1 MLVNLLFRFI
11 SMFLDNFN
19 PQHRLKSTN
28 FRFFTIQ
35 NFFMEKLQLL
45 WADDEIE
52 LLKPHILFL
61 EQKGYAVTTAKSGD
75 EALDII
81 KEKSFDAV
89 LLDENMPGL
98 SGLETLTRLKT
109 LKSGLPV
116 IMITKS
122 EEEYIMEDAI
132 GSKIA
137 DYLIKPVNPNQI
149 LLSLKKTLDNR
160 RLVSEKTNTEYRK
173 DFQQIGMTISDKLSF
188 AEWSEL
194 YKKIIYWDLEIDKAQ
209 DKSMLDVLKMQK
221 TDANAQFF
229 KFIEKNY
236 INWLNG
242 KDAPNMSH
250 TLFKNKIAPEIDKSA
265 STFVLMIDNLR
276 FDQWKIIEPIVA
288 EYFKVDNEEI
298 YCSILPTATQY
309 ARNAFFAGLLP
320 SEIEKRFPN
329 WWLNDEDEG
338 LKNQHEEDFLGEQLK
353 RLGKNVKFSYNKI
366 TNLAAGKKLADS
378 ISNLTQNKLNVIVY
392 NFVDMLSHARTD
404 MEVIRELAD
413 DEPAYRSITRS
424 WFEHSPLL
432 DMIKQIAE
440 KKCRLIITTDHGTVH
455 VKEASKVIGDK
466 NVNTNLRYKTGKTM
480 DYNKKEVFE
489 IKNPHDAFLPK
500 QHVSSVYIFAKEN
513 MFFAYPNNF
522 NYYVNYYRNTFQHGG
537 VSLEEMLIPYVA
549 LSAK

>member
-1 MLVNLLFRFI
+1 
-11 SMFLDNFN
+11 
-19 PQHRLKSTN
+19 
-28 FRFFTIQ
+28 
-35 NFFMEKLQLL
+35 MEKIQLL

-61 EQKGYAVTTAKSGD
+61 TQKGYDITTAKSGD
-75 EALDII
+75 EALELI
-81 KEKSFDAV
+81 KEKDFDAV

-98 SGLETLTRLKT
+98 SGLETLNRLKT
-109 LKSGLPV
+109 MKSGLPI

-122 EEEYIMEDAI
+122 EEEYIMDDAI

-149 LLSLKKTLDNR
+149 FLSLKKTLDNK
-160 RLVSEKTNTEYRK
+160 RLISEKTTTEYRK
-173 DFQQIGMTISDKLSF
+173 DFRQIGMTLSDKLNF
-188 AEWSEL
+188 NEWADVF
-194 YKKIIYWDLEIDKAQ
+194 KKIVYWDLELDKSQ

-221 TDANAQFF
+221 TEANAQFF

-236 INWLNG
+236 ISWLNG

-250 TLFKNKIAPEIDKSA
+250 TLFKNKIIPEMDKST

-276 FDQWKIIEPIVA
+276 YDQWKIIEPIVTH
-288 EYFKVDNEEI
+288 YFKIDTEEI

-329 WWLNDEDEG
+329 WWLNDEHEG
-338 LKNQHEEDFLGEQLK
+338 LKNQYEEDFLGEQLK
-353 RLGKNVKFSYNKI
+353 RLGKNIKFSYNKI
-366 TNLAAGKKLADS
+366 TNLAAGKKLSDNL
-378 ISNLTQNKLNVIVY
+378 SNLTQNKLNVIVY

-413 DEPAYRSITRS
+413 DEPAYRSITKS
-424 WFEHSPLL
+424 WFEHSTLL
-432 DMIKQIAE
+432 DMVKQIAE
-440 KKCRLIITTDHGTVH
+440 KKCKLIITTDHGTVL
-455 VKEASKVIGDK
+455 VKEASKIVGDK
-466 NVNTNLRYKTGKTM
+466 NINTNLRYKTGKTLE
-480 DYNKKEVFE
+480 YNKKDVFE

-500 QHVSSVYIFAKEN
+500 QHVSSAYVFAKEN

-522 NYYVNYYRNTFQHGG
+522 NYYANFYRNTFQHGG
-537 VSLEEMLIPYVA
+537 VSLEEMLIPYIA